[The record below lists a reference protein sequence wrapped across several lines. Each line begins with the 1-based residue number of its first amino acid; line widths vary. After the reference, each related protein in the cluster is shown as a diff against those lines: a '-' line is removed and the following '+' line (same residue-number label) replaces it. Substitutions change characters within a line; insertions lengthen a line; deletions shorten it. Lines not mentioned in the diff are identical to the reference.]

1 MKRMLVIV
9 LSLGLL
15 FSLSGCW
22 NKFEL
27 TDWAFVQA
35 IAIDDSPDGKLQ
47 LTTHFYK
54 PGGGGSLEG
63 GQQGPAAFNI
73 TTKADSVFEAIRDIP
88 LRMGRKAQWSHMRI
102 IVISEQIGKKR
113 NVQELTDFFVRDH
126 EPRDTVT
133 VIMAK
138 GEAKD
143 FLAQK
148 PFIESTIGQQLKEM
162 SQSASRFSA
171 KSKNV
176 NLLDLAIQFRGQTGI
191 VLLPYTY
198 MSDAESKDIALSKL
212 AVIKDGRVVDDFMNS
227 ANVESLLMLRDEFQ
241 FGILE
246 VPCKDKNNLK
256 ETFEITSLQ
265 STTRIKPKQDTV
277 SVRINTKIKGSFS
290 EIRCTSALNSDA
302 EKQVAGRIR
311 DYVEKEQ
318 RKTIALAQSKKLD
331 LLGIGDW
338 LYRHHPALWMQ
349 WKSDWD
355 DRFARADFDIHI
367 DVQIINSGVL
377 ISKPYYE

>member
-1 MKRMLVIV
+1 MKRLLVIV
-9 LSLGLL
+9 LSVGLL

-35 IAIDDSPDGKLQ
+35 IAIDDAPDGKLQ

-73 TTKADSVFEAIRDIP
+73 TTKADTVFEAIRDIP

-126 EPRDTVT
+126 EPRGTVN

-143 FLAQK
+143 FLEQK

-176 NLLDLAIQFRGQTGI
+176 NILDLAIQFRGQTGI

-198 MSDAESKDIALSKL
+198 MSDAANKDIALSKL

-246 VPCKDKNNLK
+246 VPCKDRSNLK

-265 STTRIKPKQDTV
+265 TTARIKPKQDTV
-277 SVRINTKIKGSFS
+277 SVRFNTKIKGSFS
-290 EIRCTSALNSDA
+290 EIRCTSALNLDA

-331 LLGIGDW
+331 LVGIGDW
-338 LYRHHPALWMQ
+338 LYRHQPDLWMQ

-355 DRFARADFDIHI
+355 ERFARADFDIHI